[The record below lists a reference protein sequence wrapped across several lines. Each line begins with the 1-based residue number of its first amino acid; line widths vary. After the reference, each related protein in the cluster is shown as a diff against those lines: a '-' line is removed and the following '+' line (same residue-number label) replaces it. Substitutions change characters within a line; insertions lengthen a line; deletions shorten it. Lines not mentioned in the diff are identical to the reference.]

1 MSLAIGIIGLA
12 QSGKTTV
19 FNALT
24 RGHSGSVG
32 HRREAAHIGVSHV
45 PEPRLE
51 QLAEI
56 LKPKKVVPAEVKY
69 IDIGASVKSLAQDS
83 AISGELLSH
92 LSSADALIN
101 IVRTFPRASVP
112 HPSGTVDA
120 ERDISTMNLELT
132 FSDLVIIERR
142 LQKIEVGLKGTP
154 HAEHH
159 GLVRERE
166 LLARIKA
173 CLETETPL
181 RQQSLTADET
191 RNIAGYQFLSAKPIL
206 VILNLGEEQI
216 DQAKTMETELSER
229 YAGPGWSITSLCGQ
243 LEMEMTS
250 LDSATA
256 AEFRAGFGLTEPG
269 LERVIRLS
277 YELLGLVTFFT
288 IVSGEF
294 RAWSVPAGTS
304 ALTAA
309 GKIHSDMERG
319 FIRAEVVSCPDLVKS
334 GGLAGARQHGLL
346 RLEGKKYIVQDGDII
361 TFLFN
366 I

>member
-24 RGHSGSVG
+24 GGHSGSVG
-32 HRREAAHIGVSHV
+32 QRREAAHMGVSHV
-45 PEPRLE
+45 PEPRLG

-56 LKPKKVVPAEVKY
+56 FKPKKIIPAEVKY
-69 IDIGASVKSLAQDS
+69 IDICASVKSLAQDI

-101 IVRTFPRASVP
+101 VVRTFPKASIP
-112 HPSGTVDA
+112 HPGGTTDA
-120 ERDISTMNLELT
+120 GRDITTMNLELA
-132 FSDLVIIERR
+132 FSDLAIIERR
-142 LQKIEVGLKGTP
+142 LKKIEAGLKGIP

-159 GLVRERE
+159 VLDRERE
-166 LLARIKA
+166 LLTRIKA
-173 CLETETPL
+173 DLEREIPI

-191 RNIAGYQFLSAKPIL
+191 RNIASYQFLSAKLML

-216 DQAKTMETELSER
+216 DQAKIMETELSDR
-229 YAGPGWSITSLCGQ
+229 YAGPGWCITSLCAQ
-243 LEMEMTS
+243 LDLEMAS
-250 LDSATA
+250 LDRTTA
-256 AEFRAGFGLTEPG
+256 AEFRAGFGLAEPG
-269 LERVIRLS
+269 LERIIRLS

-319 FIRAEVVSCPDLVKS
+319 FIRAEVVSCSDLLKS
-334 GGLAGARQHGLL
+334 GGLAGARHHGLL

>member
-1 MSLAIGIIGLA
+1 MSLTIGIIGLA

-24 RGHSGSVG
+24 SGHSGSVG
-32 HRREAAHIGVSHV
+32 HRREAAHIGIAGV

-51 QLAEI
+51 QLAKI
-56 LKPKKVVPAEVKY
+56 LKANKIVPAEVKY

-92 LSSADALIN
+92 LSSANVLIN
-101 IVRTFPRASVP
+101 IIRTFPGESIP
-112 HPSGTVDA
+112 HPSGTIDA
-120 ERDISTMNLELT
+120 GRDITTIELELA
-132 FSDLVIIERR
+132 FSDLAIIERR
-142 LQKIEVGLKGTP
+142 LKKIEASLKGVP

-159 GLVRERE
+159 SFDRERE

-173 CLETETPL
+173 GLEVETPV
-181 RQQSLTADET
+181 RQQSLTANEA
-191 RNIAGYQFLSAKPIL
+191 RGISGYQFLSAKPLL
-206 VILNLGEEQI
+206 VILNRGEEQI
-216 DQAKTMETELSER
+216 GQAQALEDELRER
-229 YAGPGWSITSLCGQ
+229 YAGPGQRITSLYGQ
-243 LEMEMTS
+243 LEMEMAG

-256 AEFRAGFGLTEPG
+256 TEFRAGFGLTEPG
-269 LERVIRLS
+269 LEQVIRLS

-294 RAWSVPAGTS
+294 RAWSVPTGTN
-304 ALTAA
+304 ALSAA

-334 GGLAGARQHGLL
+334 GGLASARQHGLL
-346 RLEGKKYIVQDGDII
+346 RLEGKKYVVQDGDVI

>member
-24 RGHSGSVG
+24 SGHSGSIG
-32 HRREAAHIGVSHV
+32 QRREAAHIGISHV

-56 LKPKKVVPAEVKY
+56 LKPKKIVPAEVKY
-69 IDIGASVKSLAQDS
+69 IDIGASVKSLTQDS

-101 IVRTFPRASVP
+101 VVRTFPKASIP
-112 HPSGTVDA
+112 HPNGTVDA
-120 ERDISTMNLELT
+120 ERDIVTMNLELA
-132 FSDLVIIERR
+132 FSDLAIIERR
-142 LQKIEVGLKGTP
+142 LQKIEVGLKGAP
-154 HAEHH
+154 HAERH
-159 GLVRERE
+159 GLIRERE

-173 CLETETPL
+173 SLETETPL
-181 RQQSLTADET
+181 RQQNLTAAET
-191 RNIAGYQFLSAKPIL
+191 RSIAGYQFLSAKPIL
-206 VILNLGEEQI
+206 VILNIGEEQI
-216 DQAKTMETELSER
+216 DQAKIMEAELSEE
-229 YAGPGWSITSLCGQ
+229 YAGPDWCITSLCAQ
-243 LEMEMTS
+243 LELEMIS
-250 LDSATA
+250 LDNATA
-256 AEFRAGFGLTEPG
+256 AEFRAGFGLAEPG

-294 RAWSVPAGTS
+294 RAWSVSAGTS

-346 RLEGKKYIVQDGDII
+346 RLEGKKYIVQDGDVI

-366 I
+366 V